1 MLTEFIK
8 KTFEW
13 KSSFVVL
20 NFDDENKAV
29 LVELRQD
36 IRSDTYDTAIISLT
50 KVAVMDSVAT
60 TKYNVAFLY
69 EDGIFS
75 VDYDQE
81 EFDELE
87 VRHEYVRGIRSETN
101 VPDSYVIIPMTKL
114 KKFE

>member
-1 MLTEFIK
+1 MLTDYIK
-8 KTFEW
+8 ETFEAT
-13 KSSFVVL
+13 SFVVL
-20 NFDDENKAV
+20 NFDNENKAI
-29 LVELRQD
+29 LIELRQD
-36 IRSDTYDTAIISLT
+36 IRSDTYDTAIISLN
-50 KVAVMDSVAT
+50 KVAVIDSVPT
-60 TKYNVAFLY
+60 TKYNIAFLY

>member
-8 KTFEW
+8 KTFEA
-13 KSSFVVL
+13 KSFVVL
-20 NFDDENKAV
+20 NFENENKAV

-36 IRSDTYDTAIISLT
+36 IRSDTYDTVIISLN
-50 KVAVMDSVAT
+50 KVAVMDSVET

-69 EDGIFS
+69 EDGIFI
-75 VDYDQE
+75 VDYDRE
-81 EFDELE
+81 EFAELE

-101 VPDSYVIIPMTKL
+101 VPDSYVVIPMTML